1 MSEPQHDPNS
11 KEPPLTDR
19 LVKWAEHKE
28 SKPAG
33 TGVREHTK
41 EKMEKALAEEVDGC
55 FGTVDQSSTSRPEQ
69 LGKLDCDVENAIKVD
84 VPLHFVPSHPHF
96 CCHSSCRCY
105 RVAID
110 MRVSSQS
117 AIALITVLSL
127 VPSYV
132 LSQACA
138 ATSQNP
144 RCDPSFS
151 NLICCP
157 YPNVCYWADRQKT
170 PGCCPQGQVCGVGGG
185 GVVTPAP
192 EPETTITAPAP
203 EPETTITAP
212 APEPET
218 TITATAP
225 APEPETTITAPAPA
239 PEATITT
246 ADQPTCTT
254 TWGGAVETVTSGVVG
269 VWSTVVCFQE
279 CLDYYSS

>member
-1 MSEPQHDPNS
+1 
-11 KEPPLTDR
+11 
-19 LVKWAEHKE
+19 
-28 SKPAG
+28 
-33 TGVREHTK
+33 
-41 EKMEKALAEEVDGC
+41 
-55 FGTVDQSSTSRPEQ
+55 
-69 LGKLDCDVENAIKVD
+69 
-84 VPLHFVPSHPHF
+84 
-96 CCHSSCRCY
+96 
-105 RVAID
+105 

-157 YPNVCYWADRQKT
+157 YPNICYWADRQKT

-185 GVVTPAP
+185 GVVTPSPEPETTITTPAP
-192 EPETTITAPAP
+192 EPETTITAPATEPETTITAPAP
-203 EPETTITAP
+203 EPETTITATAP

-254 TWGGAVETVTSGVVG
+254 TWEGAVETVTSGVVG
-269 VWSTVVCFQE
+269 VWSTVVCFQD